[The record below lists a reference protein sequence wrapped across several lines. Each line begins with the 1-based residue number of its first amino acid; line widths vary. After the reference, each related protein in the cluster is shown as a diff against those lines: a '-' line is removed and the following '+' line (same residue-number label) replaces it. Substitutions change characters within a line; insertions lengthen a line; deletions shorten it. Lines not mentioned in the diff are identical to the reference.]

1 MVDIPTRVLLPPVE
15 TLLEYAAYGWSA
27 NFGDLSPAGR
37 PRLPKPAT
45 WLPRLAAMLAAP
57 DGLERL
63 ERFTLIGMKA
73 WGVDPSISDVLPAAF
88 ASPGMRD
95 RLVALYPG
103 PLPIMPAALMAAPEA
118 PSPAPPAAAPAPR
131 PAPTPALPPPPAQAP
146 APSSTPPPAL
156 PPPSKARPV
165 VVPPGPAPAPAP
177 DAAPIAAAEGPP
189 KPRRSRKAA
198 PRPGTAPPA
207 TDKPQ
212 AAASTPPAK
221 KRRSPK
227 EQDGPAG

>member
-1 MVDIPTRVLLPPVE
+1 MVKIPTRVLLPPVE

-27 NFGDLSPAGR
+27 NVGDLSPAGR
-37 PRLPKPAT
+37 PRLPKPVA
-45 WLPRLAAMLAAP
+45 WLPKLAAMLAAP

-95 RLVALYPG
+95 RLAALYPG
-103 PLPIMPAALMAAPEA
+103 SLPIVPAALMAAPET
-118 PSPAPPAAAPAPR
+118 PPPAPPAAAPAPR

-146 APSSTPPPAL
+146 SSTPPPAL

-165 VVPPGPAPAPAP
+165 VVPPEPPPAPAP
-177 DAAPIAAAEGPP
+177 DAAPIAAAEGLP
-189 KPRRSRKAA
+189 KPRRGRKAA

-207 TDKPQ
+207 ADKHQ

-227 EQDGPAG
+227 KEQEGPG